1 MGMTGKLKHHS
12 LTGRITIELLAKAFK
27 RVKRNKGAAGV
38 DRVSIE
44 QYENNLGMNLAE
56 LMRMMKQ
63 RHRYHPKPNRRV
75 WIAKTLSRRKG
86 APMRPLG
93 IPGVRDRVAQ
103 EVGRQLLEPI
113 FEPKF
118 HPHSCGFRPN
128 RGCHTAVQLVLA
140 AKKQGLRIVV
150 DADIKGFFDNL
161 PRDVIMN
168 AVAEEVADG
177 NILEII
183 RKFLSA
189 GVMEDGKFIDT
200 TRGTPQGGVISPLLA
215 NIVLNRLDWALEQ
228 AGFYFVRYADD
239 FVILCRTLPDA
250 EKALALVR
258 TILTE
263 LGLTLSEEKTKITSF
278 EEHFDFLGFTFK
290 PNAVVMRQK
299 AVEKFKEKVRHIT
312 RRTNG
317 KSLDQTIAELNPL
330 MRGVVNY
337 YAKPYTR
344 VLQRYRDW
352 DKWVRHRLRY
362 WKFKRTRISAEQRRR
377 TSNRR
382 YARKGLLSMYEL
394 ACQRTQGSLKRGTDL
409 GPPGARNTP
418 AGKCGE
424 LTPPRQREPGGPA
437 SGRPKTLKIGSG
449 LSNLTL

>member
-1 MGMTGKLKHHS
+1 MGMAGKLKHHS

-27 RVKRNKGAAGV
+27 SVKRNKGAAGV
-38 DRVSIE
+38 DRVSIA

-56 LMRMMKQ
+56 LMRVMKQ
-63 RHRYHPKPNRRV
+63 RHRYQPQPNRRV
-75 WIAKTLSRRKG
+75 WIPKTFRRRKNS
-86 APMRPLG
+86 PLRPLG

-103 EVGRQLLEPI
+103 EVVRQLLEPI

-118 HPHSCGFRPN
+118 HPHSTGFRPN
-128 RGCHTAVQLVLA
+128 RGCHTAVQLVLE

-161 PRDVIMN
+161 PQDVIMK
-168 AVAEEVADG
+168 AVCEEVADG

-183 RKFLSA
+183 RKFLGA
-189 GVMEDGKFIDT
+189 GVMEDGKFFDT

-215 NIVLNRLDWALEQ
+215 NIVLNRLDWALEH

-258 TILTE
+258 TILAE

-278 EEHFDFLGFTFK
+278 DEHFDFLGFTFK
-290 PNAVVMRQK
+290 SNAVVMRQK
-299 AVEKFKEKVRHIT
+299 AAEKFKEKVRHIT

-317 KSLDQTIAELNPL
+317 KNLDQTIAELNAL
-330 MRGVVNY
+330 LRGVVNY

-344 VLQRYRDW
+344 VREQFRLW
-352 DKWVRHRLRY
+352 DKWTRHRLRY
-362 WKFKRTRISAEQRRR
+362 WKFKRTRIGYAQRRR
-377 TSNRR
+377 TSIRWFN
-382 YARKGLLSMYEL
+382 RKGLVSMHEL
-394 ACQRTQGSLKRGTDL
+394 AGQRT
-409 GPPGARNTP
+409 
-418 AGKCGE
+418 
-424 LTPPRQREPGGPA
+424 
-437 SGRPKTLKIGSG
+437 
-449 LSNLTL
+449 

>member
-1 MGMTGKLKHHS
+1 MGMAGKLKHHS

-27 RVKRNKGAAGV
+27 SVKRNKGAAGV
-38 DRVSIE
+38 DRVSIA

-56 LMRMMKQ
+56 LMRVMKQ
-63 RHRYHPKPNRRV
+63 RHRYQPQPNRRV
-75 WIAKTLSRRKG
+75 WIPKTFRRRKNS
-86 APMRPLG
+86 PLRPLG

-103 EVGRQLLEPI
+103 EVVRQLLEPI

-118 HPHSCGFRPN
+118 HPHSTGFRPN
-128 RGCHTAVQLVLA
+128 RGCHTAVQLVLE

-161 PRDVIMN
+161 PQDVIMK
-168 AVAEEVADG
+168 AVCEEVADG

-183 RKFLSA
+183 RKFLGA
-189 GVMEDGKFIDT
+189 GVMEDGKFFDT

-215 NIVLNRLDWALEQ
+215 NIVLNRLDWALEH

-258 TILTE
+258 TILAE

-278 EEHFDFLGFTFK
+278 DEHFDFLGFTFK
-290 PNAVVMRQK
+290 SNAVVMRQK
-299 AVEKFKEKVRHIT
+299 AAEKFKEKVRHIT

-317 KSLDQTIAELNPL
+317 KNLDQTIAELNAL
-330 MRGVVNY
+330 LRGVVNY

-344 VLQRYRDW
+344 VREQFRLW
-352 DKWVRHRLRY
+352 DKWTRHRLRY
-362 WKFKRTRISAEQRRR
+362 WKFKRTRIGYAQRRR
-377 TSNRR
+377 TSIRWFN
-382 YARKGLLSMYEL
+382 RKGLVSMHEL
-394 ACQRTQGSLKRGTDL
+394 ACQRT
-409 GPPGARNTP
+409 
-418 AGKCGE
+418 
-424 LTPPRQREPGGPA
+424 
-437 SGRPKTLKIGSG
+437 
-449 LSNLTL
+449 

>member
-1 MGMTGKLKHHS
+1 MRRATLFPTERFMGKTVKRKHHS
-12 LTGRITIELLAKAFK
+12 LTGRITIELMAKAFK
-27 RVKRNKGAAGV
+27 RVKRNEGAAGV

-44 QYENNLGMNLAE
+44 QYEKTLGVNLSE
-56 LMRMMKQ
+56 LMRLMKQ
-63 RHRYHPKPNRRV
+63 RHRYNPKPNRRV
-75 WIAKTLSRRKG
+75 WIPKTITRRKN

-103 EVGRQLLEPI
+103 EVVRQLLEPI

-128 RGCHTAVQLVLA
+128 RGCHTAVQLVLDA
-140 AKKQGLRIVV
+140 RKQGLGIVV

-161 PRDVIMN
+161 PHDVIMK
-168 AVAEEVADG
+168 AVCVEVADG

-183 RKFLSA
+183 RKFLGA

-215 NIVLNRLDWALEQ
+215 NIVLNHLDWALDE

-239 FVILCRTLPDA
+239 FIILCRTLQDA

-258 TILTE
+258 TILQE
-263 LGLTLSEEKTKITSF
+263 LGLTLNEEKTKISSF
-278 EEHFDFLGFTFK
+278 EQHFDFLGFTFK
-290 PNAVVMRQK
+290 SNAVVMRQK

-317 KSLDQTIAELNPL
+317 KSLDETIRELNTL
-330 MRGVVNY
+330 LRGTVNY

-344 VLQRYRDW
+344 VLQQFRVW

-362 WKFKRTRISAEQRRR
+362 WKFKRTRLGYKHRYR
-377 TSNRR
+377 TSIRWFEK
-382 YARKGLLSMYEL
+382 KGLVSMYAL
-394 ACQRTQGSLKRGTDL
+394 ACQRTRSSLQWGLDL
-409 GPPGARNTP
+409 GSPGAGKP
-418 AGKCGE
+418 LAGKYRE
-424 LTPPRQREPGGPA
+424 LTLLR
-437 SGRPKTLKIGSG
+437 
-449 LSNLTL
+449 

>member
-56 LMRMMKQ
+56 LMRLMKQ

-103 EVGRQLLEPI
+103 EVVRQLLEPI

-140 AKKQGLRIVV
+140 AKKQGLSIVV

-161 PRDVIMN
+161 PQDVMMN

-228 AGFYFVRYADD
+228 AGFYLVRYADD

-317 KSLDQTIAELNPL
+317 KNLDQTLAELNPL
-330 MRGVVNY
+330 LRGVVNY

-344 VLQRYRDW
+344 VLQCCRDW

-362 WKFKRTRISAEQRRR
+362 WKFKRARINAHQRRR

-394 ACQRTQGSLKRGTDL
+394 ACQRTQGSLQWGTDL
-409 GPPGARNTP
+409 GSPGARNTP

-437 SGRPKTLKIGSG
+437 SGRPTV
-449 LSNLTL
+449 

>member
-1 MGMTGKLKHHS
+1 MGMAGNLKHHS
-12 LTGRITIELLAKAFK
+12 LTGRITIDLMARAFK
-27 RVKRNKGAAGV
+27 RVKRNKGAAGI

-44 QYENNLGMNLAE
+44 QYEKNLGMNLAE
-56 LMRMMKQ
+56 LMRLMKQ
-63 RHRYHPKPNRRV
+63 RHRYNPKPNRRV
-75 WIAKTLSRRKG
+75 WIFKTLSRRKN
-86 APMRPLG
+86 APLRPLG

-103 EVGRQLLEPI
+103 EVVRQLLEPI

-128 RGCHTAVQLVLA
+128 RGCHTAVQLVLE
-140 AKKQGLRIVV
+140 AKKQGLTIVV

-161 PRDVIMN
+161 PQEVIMK
-168 AVAEEVADG
+168 AVCEEVADG

-183 RKFLSA
+183 RKFLGA

-215 NIVLNRLDWALEQ
+215 NIVLNRLDWALEH

-239 FVILCRTLPDA
+239 FVILCRSLHDA

-258 TILTE
+258 TILAE
-263 LGLTLSEEKTKITSF
+263 LGLSLNEEKTKITSF
-278 EEHFDFLGFTFK
+278 KEHFDFLGFTFK
-290 PNAVVMRQK
+290 SNAVVMRQK

-317 KSLDQTIAELNPL
+317 KSLDETIAELNAL
-330 MRGVVNY
+330 RRGVVNY

-344 VLQRYRDW
+344 VLQRCREW

-362 WKFKRTRISAEQRRR
+362 WKFKRARIGYHQRRR
-377 TSNRR
+377 TSIRWFT
-382 YARKGLLSMYEL
+382 RKGLVGMHEL
-394 ACQRTQGSLKRGTDL
+394 ACQRT
-409 GPPGARNTP
+409 
-418 AGKCGE
+418 
-424 LTPPRQREPGGPA
+424 
-437 SGRPKTLKIGSG
+437 
-449 LSNLTL
+449 